1 MKCGAIAPLFIH
13 VVLLPWGN
21 TLALCLSLEIFF
33 EVVDLG
39 GKKMPGEYIFSAV
52 SIATI
57 SSARVTYNKNY
68 TKLPLSIT

>member
-39 GKKMPGEYIFSAV
+39 GKKMPGEYFFQPSA
-52 SIATI
+52 
-57 SSARVTYNKNY
+57 
-68 TKLPLSIT
+68 LLLFLQLE